1 MRRAGYTK
9 RSMLSL
15 TLQLER
21 DQSAPAR
28 ARAMVRGLR
37 PLLGTERTE
46 DATLLVSELVTNAVK
61 YGSGPVELHVAAGED
76 RRGRFTISDAG
87 SGETP
92 ALRETGGKAPGGYGL
107 HLVDRIADQWGVE
120 HASMHVWFDL
130 SY

>member
-1 MRRAGYTK
+1 MRRAGYTNA
-9 RSMLSL
+9 SMLSL
-15 TLQLER
+15 TLELER
-21 DQSAPAR
+21 DNDAPAR
-28 ARAMVRGLR
+28 ARTMIRGLK
-37 PLLGTERTE
+37 PLLGAERTE

-61 YGSGPVELHVAAGED
+61 YGSGPVELHVEAGED

-107 HLVDRIADQWGVE
+107 HLVDRIADDWGVQ